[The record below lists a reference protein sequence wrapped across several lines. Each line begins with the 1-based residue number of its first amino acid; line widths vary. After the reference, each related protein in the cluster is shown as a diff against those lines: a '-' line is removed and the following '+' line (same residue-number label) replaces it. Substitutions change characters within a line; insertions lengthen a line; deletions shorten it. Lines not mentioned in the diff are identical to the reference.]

1 MTDKTNFV
9 PTYDLSTL
17 EKCVLC
23 GSCLSICPIFR
34 ARPTESLTPRGKL
47 YFLMMAD
54 QLEGDKEL
62 EKAHADMIFQCT
74 ACGQCT
80 DICKSDVNLQDIY
93 FNLKNKYIE
102 KGYKPEFDNLRKIT
116 ASSGNIFGLENSMR
130 TDSWIDD
137 AEDEV
142 NEDIEDKIYEEGK
155 TAEVCFFLGCL
166 TSYKS
171 TQSEGLISALKVL
184 ERFDVDYL
192 VLGEEEHC
200 CGHPYTLIGRDIEAE
215 TLRKNNSEIF
225 ANGEFKTIITNC
237 PGCLAAISHTHK
249 IKDGVRLLHL
259 SEFYNELISKDDV
272 TNPINK
278 EIVFHYPCE
287 LYLANNVTE
296 APLQLME
303 KLGIKVKNLG
313 ISCCGGGGMLKVNDA
328 DLSDEILKNKL
339 EDQQIDEKNELITCC
354 PSCIDTFKQG
364 KVNAIDLSKYVEEA
378 TRRDDE

>member
-1 MTDKTNFV
+1 MTDKPKYV

-54 QLEGDKEL
+54 QFEGDEEL
-62 EKAHADMIFQCT
+62 ERAHADMIFQCT

-80 DICKSDVNLQDIY
+80 DICKSDVNLQDIF
-93 FNLKNKYIE
+93 FNLKNRYIK
-102 KGYKPEFDNLRKIT
+102 KGYKPQFDNLRKIT
-116 ASSGNIFGLENSMR
+116 CSTGNIFGLENSMR
-130 TDSWIDD
+130 TDAWIDD

-142 NEDIEDKIYEEGK
+142 TEDIEDRIYEDGK

-171 TQSEGLISALKVL
+171 TQLEGLISTLKIL
-184 ERFDVDYL
+184 ERFNVDYL
-192 VLGEEEHC
+192 ILGEEEHC
-200 CGHPYTLIGRDIEAE
+200 CGHPYTLIGLDAEAE
-215 TLRKNNSEIF
+215 SMRRNNSKIF
-225 ANGEFKTIITNC
+225 RKGKFKTIITNC
-237 PGCLAAISHTHK
+237 PGCLAAISHTHDVN
-249 IKDGVRLLHL
+249 KDVRILHL
-259 SEFYNELISKDDV
+259 SEFFNELISHDDI
-272 TNPINK
+272 TNPINE

-296 APLQLME
+296 APIKLME

-313 ISCCGGGGMLKVNDA
+313 ISCCGGGGMLKVNDTG
-328 DLSDEILKNKL
+328 LSDEILKNKI
-339 EDQQIDEKNELITCC
+339 EDQDIDPKKGLATCC
-354 PSCIDTFKQG
+354 PSCIDSFKQG
-364 KVNAIDLSKYVEEA
+364 NVKVIDLAKYIEEA